1 MHRLVTTSRA
11 AQTRQAPLAV
21 LRAAVFAAVGT
32 ALGASA
38 HRLLAEQRV
47 PWTRGSI
54 AAVALFALGLV
65 GVRRP
70 RRLVTVVAASV
81 AAQSGLHLWLTLTP
95 YDVPAPQGAD
105 SVMSGHA
112 HGGHLHA
119 AWYAR
124 PHDSVAMTAAHALVA
139 ALVAFLLHR
148 ADTACWTLAR
158 GLTAALDAVRA
169 HLHTAAGLATAV
181 TGQAGTGHRT
191 PTAVPARDDRP
202 PSAQPVLA
210 HAVVRRGPP
219 PTGAVLAN

>member
-32 ALGASA
+32 VLGASA
-38 HRLLAEQRV
+38 HHLLAEERV

-54 AAVALFALGLV
+54 AAVALFGLGLV

-70 RRLVTVVAASV
+70 RRLGTVVAGSV
-81 AAQSGLHLWLTLTP
+81 VAQSGLHLWLTLTP
-95 YDVPAPQGAD
+95 HRAPVAPAGDAA
-105 SVMSGHA
+105 MAGHQ
-112 HGGHLHA
+112 HGSRLHA

-124 PHDSVAMTAAHALVA
+124 LHDSLAMTAAHALVA
-139 ALVAFLLHR
+139 ALVALLLHR
-148 ADTACWTLAR
+148 ADAACWTLAR
-158 GLTAALDAVRA
+158 GLTAALDTVRA
-169 HLHTAAGLATAV
+169 CLHTAAGLATAGR
-181 TGQAGTGHRT
+181 TGAEHGT

-202 PSAQPVLA
+202 PSAGPVLA

-219 PTGAVLAN
+219 PTVTVLAS